1 MSRTLVVG
9 DVHGCARAL
18 ERVVAQARPDRV
30 VLVGDVF
37 PKGPEPARTWE
48 VLRDLGAEGVMGN
61 HDARLL
67 DVWGQRGDAVHHHTW
82 PLLPEAARAW
92 LAALPLHREEAGHLV
107 VHAGVHP
114 TEGLS
119 GSTRKVLLTVRRWPD
134 DLDLENP
141 FWWQLYTGSAAIVY
155 GHDAMRGLQRH
166 ARTTGL
172 DTGCVYGGV
181 LTGLVLE
188 TGELAQADRDGGAV
202 PAPPTD
208 G

>member
-18 ERVVAQARPDRV
+18 ERVVTSARPDRV

-48 VLRDLGAEGVMGN
+48 VLRDCGAVGVMGN

-67 DVWGQRGDAVHHHTW
+67 DAWGKRGDSVHHRTW
-82 PLLPEAARAW
+82 PLLSEAARDW
-92 LAALPLHREEAGHLV
+92 LAELPLHRTEAGRLV
-107 VHAGVHP
+107 VHAGLHP
-114 TEGLS
+114 TEGLA
-119 GSTRKVLLTVRRWPD
+119 GSTTRVLLTVRRWPD
-134 DLDLENP
+134 DLDLDNP
-141 FWWQLYTGSAAIVY
+141 FWWQLYDRETPVVY
-155 GHDAMRGLQRH
+155 GHDAMRGLQLH
-166 ARTTGL
+166 ARTSGL

-188 TGELAQADRDGGAV
+188 TGELTQADQDGRAV
-202 PAPPTD
+202 PAPRPD
-208 G
+208 R